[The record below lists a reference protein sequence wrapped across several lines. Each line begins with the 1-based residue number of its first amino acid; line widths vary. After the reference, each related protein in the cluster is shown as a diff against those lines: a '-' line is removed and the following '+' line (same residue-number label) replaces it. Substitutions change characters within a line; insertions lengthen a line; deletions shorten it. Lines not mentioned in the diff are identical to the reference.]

1 MTTFP
6 LPLVDLLGQYGSY
19 WIYLLIGVLV
29 GATLET
35 AGFGTSKQLAAQV
48 YFKDLTVF

>member
-19 WIYLLIGVLV
+19 FIYLLVGLAF
-29 GATLET
+29 GATL
-35 AGFGTSKQLAAQV
+35 
-48 YFKDLTVF
+48 